1 MGYERSELQIFC
13 CENVSLRRYGSFN
26 GLVVLW
32 HLKSLMSAER
42 SQKLTMLF
50 YSQTHQEFLYLYNK
64 SHLGLSASFVLKFAG
79 TKTGE
84 NHLEMAILVS
94 DAHFKIIF

>member
-1 MGYERSELQIFC
+1 
-13 CENVSLRRYGSFN
+13 
-26 GLVVLW
+26 
-32 HLKSLMSAER
+32 
-42 SQKLTMLF
+42 MLF